1 MATVDRPL
9 RRDAERNRRR
19 ILEAAREVFAER
31 GLGAS
36 LDDIARHAEV
46 GVGTVYR
53 RFPDKQVLV
62 EALFEESLTAIVQI
76 LESGLENEDA
86 WDGLATSLERAFER
100 QAADRGLMQV
110 LFSDEH
116 GGSRVAV
123 GRDHIAPLAERLL
136 RRAQEQGAARA
147 DADPSDLKLINL
159 MLGALV
165 DATREIEPDVWRRY
179 LAIVLDGLR
188 TSRAAPTP
196 LPAAPLILAEAEAA
210 MRCWRPS
217 PPGR

>member
-9 RRDAERNRRR
+9 RRDAERNRQR
-19 ILEAAREVFAER
+19 ILHAAREVFAER

-36 LDDIARHAEV
+36 LDDIAREAEV

-62 EALFEESLTAIVQI
+62 DALFEDSLAAIVQI
-76 LESGLENEDA
+76 LEEGLEHTDA
-86 WDGLATSLERAFER
+86 WDGLVTSLERALEH

-110 LFSDEH
+110 LFNDEH
-116 GGSRVAV
+116 GGFRVAV
-123 GRDHIAPLAERLL
+123 GRERVAPLIERLL

-147 DADPSDLKLINL
+147 DADASDLALIQL

-165 DATREIEPDVWRRY
+165 DATRDLDPVVWRRY
-179 LAIVLDGLR
+179 LTIVLDGLR
-188 TSRAAPTP
+188 TSRATPTP
-196 LPAAPLILAEAEAA
+196 LPAAPLPLEQVEEAK
-210 MRCWRPS
+210 RCWRPS
-217 PPGR
+217 ARR